1 MDRKSWENNQGCFAC
16 YLEKRGMAWWVEI
29 VTEEPK
35 CIYYFGSF
43 ARANEAKLSLGGY
56 IEDLKEEGAQ
66 VIAVDIKRGQPR
78 ELTIFE
84 DELPESFEGTLSPA
98 TSSFAQALLR

>member
-1 MDRKSWENNQGCFAC
+1 MDRNSWENNQGCFAC
-16 YLEKRGMAWWVEI
+16 YLEKMGMAWWVEI

-35 CIYYFGSF
+35 CIYYFGPF

-56 IEDLKEEGAQ
+56 IEDLEEEGAQ

-84 DELPESFEGTLSPA
+84 DELAECFEGQLSQA
-98 TSSFAQALLR
+98 ISSFVQAWLR